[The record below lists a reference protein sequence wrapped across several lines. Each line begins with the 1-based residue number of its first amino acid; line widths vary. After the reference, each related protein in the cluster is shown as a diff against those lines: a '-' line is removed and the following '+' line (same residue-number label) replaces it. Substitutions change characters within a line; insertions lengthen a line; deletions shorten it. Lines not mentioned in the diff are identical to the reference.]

1 MISIHM
7 SFSEKR
13 CKSQEDFEEF
23 KKFAGSQQL
32 LDFKGGE
39 KCERNVWTF
48 TSLYTTTKKE
58 FNGTKI
64 TILMPSNEVE
74 IVKQVR
80 LYTMTNFIADFGGYL
95 GLLLGASFMSFF
107 SQILTFWQQCR
118 TSATWNKT
126 SLKNAKKM
134 ANCRNHSWLITCY
147 KDCAKKKVRWCISAL
162 FFESVSFT
170 HHEVS
175 HLFIF
180 GFFLPCKIP
189 ILLEWNN
196 LELERRRRTE

>member
-1 MISIHM
+1 MAKVRFFEIEMISIHM
-7 SFSEKR
+7 SFSEKK

-32 LDFKGGE
+32 LDFKGRE
-39 KCERNVWTF
+39 QCERKIWTF

-118 TSATWNKT
+118 SSAT
-126 SLKNAKKM
+126 
-134 ANCRNHSWLITCY
+134 
-147 KDCAKKKVRWCISAL
+147 
-162 FFESVSFT
+162 
-170 HHEVS
+170 
-175 HLFIF
+175 
-180 GFFLPCKIP
+180 
-189 ILLEWNN
+189 
-196 LELERRRRTE
+196 

>member
-1 MISIHM
+1 MEIFFIHIPII
-7 SFSEKR
+7 FLEKK
-13 CKSQEDFEEF
+13 CENQEDFEEF

-32 LDFKGGE
+32 LDFKGRE
-39 KCERNVWTF
+39 QCERKIWKF
-48 TSLYTTTKKE
+48 TSVYTTLKKE

-118 TSATWNKT
+118 TSAT
-126 SLKNAKKM
+126 
-134 ANCRNHSWLITCY
+134 
-147 KDCAKKKVRWCISAL
+147 
-162 FFESVSFT
+162 
-170 HHEVS
+170 
-175 HLFIF
+175 
-180 GFFLPCKIP
+180 
-189 ILLEWNN
+189 
-196 LELERRRRTE
+196 

>member
-13 CKSQEDFEEF
+13 CESQEDFEEF

-32 LDFKGGE
+32 LDFKGRE
-39 KCERNVWTF
+39 QCERNVWTF

-118 TSATWNKT
+118 SSAT
-126 SLKNAKKM
+126 
-134 ANCRNHSWLITCY
+134 
-147 KDCAKKKVRWCISAL
+147 
-162 FFESVSFT
+162 
-170 HHEVS
+170 
-175 HLFIF
+175 
-180 GFFLPCKIP
+180 
-189 ILLEWNN
+189 
-196 LELERRRRTE
+196 